1 MGRTVSEEK
10 MRREEAVVSSVDIE
24 RLVKNKG
31 LFDLIIN
38 KLLTTI
44 RALSSGRI
52 RRKVAICCNVSAK

>member
-1 MGRTVSEEK
+1 M
-10 MRREEAVVSSVDIE
+10 VSSVDIE